1 MSCHHEYLG
10 GERIQ
15 ADGDEGSNVL
25 GHNSLSVEVG
35 DHISIPGGGVVV
47 GGYGVIGLGRG
58 RLLGGEQLG
67 SMRLPS
73 PSLG

>member
-15 ADGDEGSNVL
+15 ADGDEGSN
-25 GHNSLSVEVG
+25 GLSVEVG
-35 DHISIPGGGVVV
+35 DHISIPGGGVVG